1 MKLPKHVQ
9 VGPHRYRIRSTG
21 KATELALQGLM
32 GQTDSRS
39 NEILVSP
46 DQSDGQQADTLLHEI
61 LHAAYDQT
69 SLRRLDAEAE
79 EAVVSALTPI
89 LLGVLRNN
97 PEIVKVLTG
106 A

>member
-1 MKLPKHVQ
+1 MKLPKHVT

-21 KATELALQGLM
+21 KSTLLDLQGLM

-97 PEIVKVLTG
+97 PDIVKVLTG

>member
-1 MKLPKHVQ
+1 MKLPKHVT

-21 KATELALQGLM
+21 KRTLLKLQGLM

-39 NEILVSP
+39 NEIHVSP
-46 DQSDGQQADTLLHEI
+46 QQSDDQQADTLLHEI

-69 SLRRLDAEAE
+69 SLRHLDAEGE
-79 EAVVSALTPI
+79 EAVVSALAPI

-97 PEIVKVLTG
+97 PDVVRVLTR